1 MKSMKPNP
9 TKHFVL
15 IVSIIMILS
24 SFYTLY
30 NFGYNYA
37 KRHIEK
43 RELHITDREIIPIE
57 IDDGVGYGI
66 YKLINCST
74 L

>member
-1 MKSMKPNP
+1 MKPNS
-9 TKHFVL
+9 TKYFV
-15 IVSIIMILS
+15 IIFSVVIFLLS
-24 SFYTLY
+24 VLNLY
-30 NFGYNYA
+30 NFGFNYT

-43 RELHITDREIIPIE
+43 RELHITHRKITPIV
-57 IDDGVGYGI
+57 IDDVVGYGI

>member
-1 MKSMKPNP
+1 MKLNS
-9 TKHFVL
+9 TKHFIL

-37 KRHIEK
+37 ERHIDK
-43 RELHITDREIIPIE
+43 RKLNKTDDIVTPIV
-57 IDDGVGYGI
+57 VGDVRI
-66 YKLINCST
+66 NNLSNCST

>member
-1 MKSMKPNP
+1 MKLNSMK
-9 TKHFVL
+9 HFIL

-30 NFGYNYA
+30 NFGYNYN

-43 RELHITDREIIPIE
+43 RELQITDREITPIV
-57 IDDGVGYGI
+57 IDDVVGYGI